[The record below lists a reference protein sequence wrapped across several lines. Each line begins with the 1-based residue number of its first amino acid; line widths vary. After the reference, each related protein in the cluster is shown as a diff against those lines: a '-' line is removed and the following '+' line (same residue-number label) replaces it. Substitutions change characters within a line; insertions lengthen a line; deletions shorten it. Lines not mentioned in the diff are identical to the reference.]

1 MVGSIDRIVD
11 RIDRL
16 NYRVVYIVLAL
27 LLAAPF
33 IIGHWES
40 KPRPRGITRG
50 LYKTIEECAESG
62 KPVFLI
68 NAWRMSSRGENQP
81 QFEVVV
87 DHMMRRRVK
96 FIMLSVEPDTAVVGR
111 ALVQKIEQF
120 YKEEFGE
127 DYIQYGR
134 DWLMLGFRP
143 FWNTGGWLAWAP
155 LMKAEGIV
163 GSLKTDYMG
172 KDLWKY
178 PIMARPAAA
187 LGETGDAE
195 EAGDADEADGVDEAD
210 GIEEAGDAEEAD
222 GVGEG
227 GDAEEAPAVGPA
239 DYLQLED
246 FGLILEIHFTGTVEQ
261 IIGLIRLD
269 DELKGPDGKPQIE
282 VGLGTVNMVVNQM
295 LTFYDTGDLC
305 GVLAGVQGAV
315 EYSELLQDAYGEGPS
330 RKGVT
335 QRANPYSMG
344 VLCVLAV
351 IILGNL
357 CTLWKKLRERGA
369 ARGLD

>member
-1 MVGSIDRIVD
+1 MVASIDKVVD

-16 NYRVVYIVLAL
+16 NYRVVYVALAL

-33 IIGHWES
+33 IIGHWEA
-40 KPRPRGITRG
+40 KPRPRAITRG
-50 LYKTIEECAESG
+50 LYDTIEDCAESG

-96 FIMLSVEPDTAVVGR
+96 FIMLSFEPDTAVVGR

-143 FWNTGGWLAWAP
+143 FYATNGWLAWAP
-155 LMKAEGIV
+155 LMKTEGIV

-187 LGETGDAE
+187 LGEAD
-195 EAGDADEADGVDEAD
+195 DADEADGADEVDDIEEADGADEAD
-210 GIEEAGDAEEAD
+210 DAEEAS
-222 GVGEG
+222 
-227 GDAEEAPAVGPA
+227 DAEEAETVDPA
-239 DYLQLED
+239 DYLQLDD
-246 FGLILEIHFTGTVEQ
+246 FGLILEIHFTGTVEM

-269 DELKGPDGKPQIE
+269 EDFRGADGKPKIE

-295 LTFYDTGDLC
+295 LPYYDTGDLC
-305 GVLAGVQGAV
+305 GVLAGVQGAAG
-315 EYSELLQDAYGEGPS
+315 YSELLQDAYGEGPS

-344 VLCVLAV
+344 VLCVLSV